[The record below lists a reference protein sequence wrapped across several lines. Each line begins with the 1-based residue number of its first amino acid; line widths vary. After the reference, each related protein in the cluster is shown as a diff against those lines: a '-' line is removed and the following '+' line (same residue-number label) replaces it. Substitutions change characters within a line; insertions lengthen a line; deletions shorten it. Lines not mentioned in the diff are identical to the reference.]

1 MCRTAAPKGRLTC
14 ALRKTDGVT
23 GDTYSG
29 GKVATGL
36 EFLQGHGAGVSAE
49 EEDERHEGDVRDI
62 VTVVANKLTPILQAL
77 LGCQSCPVN
86 GGVVL
91 QEKGNVAMWLCIL
104 CPSWDRLSERNRE
117 ASCRS

>member
-1 MCRTAAPKGRLTC
+1 MCWTATPKGRAC
-14 ALRKTDGVT
+14 APRKTDGVT

-36 EFLQGHGAGVSAE
+36 EFLQGHGAGVSAK

-62 VTVVANKLTPILQAL
+62 VTVVAHKLTPILQAL

-91 QEKGNVAMWLCIL
+91 QKK
-104 CPSWDRLSERNRE
+104 RE
-117 ASCRS
+117 CFYKAVYTLPMLGQEW

>member
-1 MCRTAAPKGRLTC
+1 M
-14 ALRKTDGVT
+14 T